1 MITQPAGKN
10 MIAACL
16 SGSIHTPADHTPVK
30 EPKRGGHVI
39 LKDAFGPPP
48 TTDHAGMTA
57 SEDFDAFMKF
67 ANLTPSVPGTLS
79 SLPDLPRPQSESQGV
94 SSATTKARTD
104 SKSRKTLRHD
114 TVRTSPL
121 DLPTL
126 DPAALYTAK
135 PMTRG
140 DSAQSLTSAS
150 PGALQS
156 QSNTTMPAATLN
168 IRNNG
173 RAALSFPADSDMTD
187 LYAARNV
194 ATLPPVRTSTGGPSV
209 ATGAADDDIS
219 DGECLKRLA
228 PLRRSLSIER
238 QFNEKAAV
246 WHGTP
251 VTLENDTRSSSA
263 PLSDF
268 HNPAANVG
276 PSTAGASNHRSTY
289 SMGATFPFDFSSNT
303 SSNYDGTVPP
313 ASSSASHTQPPNA
326 NGRVYNFVPF
336 QTNIDNNNNNLP
348 PMMQSND
355 EQPSIART
363 SYNPTTNAWNSFN
376 QKQASFFQLPQGG
389 SYRARDVP

>member
-16 SGSIHTPADHTPVK
+16 SGSIHTPADNTPVK

-39 LKDAFGPPP
+39 LKDAFGPPQA
-48 TTDHAGMTA
+48 TDHAEMTA

-94 SSATTKARTD
+94 SSATAKARTD

-140 DSAQSLTSAS
+140 DSAHSLTSAS
-150 PGALQS
+150 PGAIQS
-156 QSNTTMPAATLN
+156 QSNATMPAATLN

-173 RAALSFPADSDMTD
+173 RAALTFPADSNMTD
-187 LYAARNV
+187 SYAARNV
-194 ATLPPVRTSTGGPSV
+194 ATLPPVGTSTGGPSV

-251 VTLENDTRSSSA
+251 MSLDNDARSSSA

-268 HNPAANVG
+268 QNPAANIG
-276 PSTAGASNHRSTY
+276 QSSTAASNHRSTY
-289 SMGATFPFDFSSNT
+289 SLGATFPFDFSSKNT
-303 SSNYDGTVPP
+303 SSNYDGTFTT
-313 ASSSASHTQPPNA
+313 ASSSASHVQPPNT

-336 QTNIDNNNNNLP
+336 QTNIDNNNTLP
-348 PMMQSND
+348 PMMRPND
-355 EQPSIART
+355 EQPSNPQT
-363 SYNPTTNAWNSFN
+363 SYTPTPNAWNGFN
-376 QKQASFFQLPQGG
+376 QKQASFFQLPEGG